1 MKTKLRIQ
9 NATGHIG
16 AILAGMVT
24 LQLICGAIE
33 YRSLAYIPAAILL
46 GWLAYRLGCMGERAA
61 ARLHMT
67 YLCAMRALREAVRND
82 NAV

>member
-16 AILAGMVT
+16 AILAGVIA
-24 LQLICGAIE
+24 LQLTCGAIE
-33 YRSLAYIPAAILL
+33 YRSIAYIPAAVLM
-46 GWLAYRLGCMGERAA
+46 GWLAYRLGRMGERAA

-67 YLCAMRALREAVRND
+67 YLCAMRAVQEAVRND